1 MWLLGRTLA
10 QLEGEA
16 LSSNPEPEEKL
27 KWDKI
32 LIGAPSRLRC

>member
-27 KWDKI
+27 EVGQNI
-32 LIGAPSRLRC
+32 NRSSF